1 MWLLRLCLF
10 LSTRLF
16 LRWLLDKLLR
26 FRSFLDRKVF
36 LNLSLGDHTGLHSLN
51 FIFVVSLKTF
61 KPRMFEE
68 LSGAWSIVSF
78 DGEKLAKE
86 VFGFSA
92 EGFLNLCWKLI
103 VGSAN
108 LIVELFVSGT
118 PIRKLSRQYGKQEN
132 TEGPNVGWWT
142 TVLRFADNFRCHI

>member
-1 MWLLRLCLF
+1 M
-10 LSTRLF
+10 
-16 LRWLLDKLLR
+16 
-26 FRSFLDRKVF
+26 
-36 LNLSLGDHTGLHSLN
+36 N
-51 FIFVVSLKTF
+51 FILVVSLKTF

-68 LSGAWSIVSF
+68 LSGARSIVSF

-92 EGFLNLCWKLI
+92 EGFLDLCWKLI

-118 PIRKLSRQYGKQEN
+118 PIRKLS
-132 TEGPNVGWWT
+132 
-142 TVLRFADNFRCHI
+142 